1 MKKSKLDLHKEY
13 IEFLEKRL
21 KSENFKNNVSKEEY
35 DKTAQKLKKA
45 KLLLKMGLI
54 KWDIIWKKSYVE
66 HLEETKE
73 KE

>member
-54 KWDIIWKKSYVE
+54 K
-66 HLEETKE
+66 
-73 KE
+73 